1 MKNLKNLIEDLK
13 NEAKSEWAIA
23 EDMADMYEQDAKDAE
38 NALNLLSKDWI
49 EAAATH
55 ITYLDTCI
63 RERIVMAI
71 YADKGAEFTATLGWE
86 VN

>member
-1 MKNLKNLIEDLK
+1 MKNLETLIKDLK
-13 NEAKSEWAIA
+13 NEAQSEWAIA
-23 EDMADMYEQDAKDAE
+23 EDMSDMYEQDAKDAQT
-38 NALNLLSKDWI
+38 ALDAIHNNLLKVASN
-49 EAAATH
+49 H
-55 ITYLDTCI
+55 IAYLDTCI

>member
-1 MKNLKNLIEDLK
+1 MKNLETLIKDLK
-13 NEAKSEWAIA
+13 NEAQSEWAIA
-23 EDMADMYEQDAKDAE
+23 EEMTDMYEQDAKDAQ
-38 NALNLLSKDWI
+38 NALDLLSKDWI

-55 ITYLDTCI
+55 IAYLDTCI